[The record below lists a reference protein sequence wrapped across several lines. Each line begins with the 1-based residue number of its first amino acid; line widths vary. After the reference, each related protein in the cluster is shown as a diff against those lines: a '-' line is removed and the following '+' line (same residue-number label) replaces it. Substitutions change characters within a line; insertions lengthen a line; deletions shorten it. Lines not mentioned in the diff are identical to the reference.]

1 MSGGHY
7 DYIQFQMG
15 EAIEQLMKD
24 IYKVSN
30 NHKYYQYSNSD
41 TLPEMLYCLLN
52 MVSAET
58 TLHRLDWMLS
68 GDDGE
73 DTFHDRLIQD
83 YHHKWWGIM
92 DAPTPED
99 LLEIV
104 TRVCEDEWKLHEEL
118 EGE

>member
-15 EAIEQLMKD
+15 EAIEQLMQD
-24 IYKVSN
+24 IYKVSK
-30 NHKYYQYSNSD
+30 NHQYYQYNNPD
-41 TLPEMLYCLLN
+41 TLSEMLDCLMA
-52 MVSAET
+52 MVSAEVGI
-58 TLHRLDWMLS
+58 HRLDWLLS

-73 DTFHDRLIQD
+73 DTFHERIAHE
-83 YHHKWWGIM
+83 YYTKWWGIM
-92 DAPTPED
+92 NVSSHKD

-104 TRVCEDEWKLHEEL
+104 TIVCEDEWKLHEEL